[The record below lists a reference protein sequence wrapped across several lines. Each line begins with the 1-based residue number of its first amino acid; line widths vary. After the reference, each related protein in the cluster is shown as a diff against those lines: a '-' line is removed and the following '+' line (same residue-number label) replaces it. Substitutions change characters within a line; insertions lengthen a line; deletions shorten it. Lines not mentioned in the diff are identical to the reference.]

1 MNFCLARSEHT
12 WLWPEKKDG
21 FDVFLW
27 SHSRATDLG
36 LSPLAQSAVL
46 YGRFFFF
53 FKQKSQNTLNFS
65 TGEKVEQTNKKAQL
79 TDRRERKQ
87 TLFILEPV

>member
-12 WLWPEKKDG
+12 WLWLEKKDG
-21 FDVFLW
+21 FDVLW

-46 YGRFFFF
+46 YGRFFF
-53 FKQKSQNTLNFS
+53 
-65 TGEKVEQTNKKAQL
+65 
-79 TDRRERKQ
+79 
-87 TLFILEPV
+87 